1 MVRRRWHEMDTARRI
16 SLVVSS
22 VVAVVLLSGGL
33 WALLTD
39 QRGPALWGL
48 GLSAWALA
56 YLFVDSRL
64 KRASQRN
71 ASESGR

>member
-1 MVRRRWHEMDTARRI
+1 MNRARRV
-16 SLVVSS
+16 SLVVYGI
-22 VVAVVLLSGGL
+22 VAVVLLSGGL

-39 QRGPALWGL
+39 QRGAVLWSL
-48 GLSAWALA
+48 GLSSWVLA

-71 ASESGR
+71 ASESER